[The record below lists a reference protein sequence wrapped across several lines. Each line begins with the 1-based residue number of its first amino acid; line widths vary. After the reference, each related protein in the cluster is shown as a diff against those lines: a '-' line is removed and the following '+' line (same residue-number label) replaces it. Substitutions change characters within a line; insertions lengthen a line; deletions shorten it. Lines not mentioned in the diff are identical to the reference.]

1 MKKWLLL
8 LLITLPYYGLWAQE
22 PLTLKGYIDNDHT
35 YYGENQ
41 MIQNRLFVLEK
52 ADITPPSNIVFVNLS
67 KESAQRVGQSMI
79 LLVPVFKDIYNDFL
93 KCGGEITF
101 EAIAFPNHKAL
112 YYTKKAT
119 CLDSDGQV
127 ATFEYQV
134 ETDGLYEHIISKNL
148 FTGSWEYRDI
158 PKWIAELDN
167 RKTIQ
172 HRYELDTSAGSIYV
186 QEETSS
192 IAELA
197 LRILNE
203 AHDTFDFIPIK
214 KNAKKKQ
221 WQAWWQKV
229 IHTDLS
235 LCNAPAIVPLTETPT
250 SYYEQLE
257 YLGEITSDQSRLY
270 AYDTV
275 AKKHLYLSRYVSIE
289 SEQLPLITLDTE
301 RRKFL
306 KQALEIP
313 VKTYINHFYAKN
325 DTLYTIDNRVH
336 WKKYAPVA
344 ITKDSLAYR
353 VAEEKTLL
361 PEALKEAYIA
371 SAFTTSGYM
380 YAIYSSRR
388 SRTDFSLLCIDP
400 TSGKVLGNQSLAA
413 LLPSPIIAITTPL
426 LGDDLTA
433 RTLEEPVFIVYTEAR
448 KTYHLKF
455 HKDTCIEKYLLE
467 EKEDEDFQFDSFSY
481 INNDNK
487 SSYIGYQ
494 YARKGFDFWCYD
506 PKNFP
511 KGKQFFHCNDFTSYF
526 RDTFVW
532 ATLGDKSYLIYVF
545 QDGLSQGIKAQRFD
559 RKTLKPIGAP
569 SCVFSEIGIVPYRS
583 SGLSDIMKISDLHAL
598 HSGNQWHIT
607 FTLRGQL
614 CWYTLDF

>member
-1 MKKWLLL
+1 M
-8 LLITLPYYGLWAQE
+8 
-22 PLTLKGYIDNDHT
+22 
-35 YYGENQ
+35 
-41 MIQNRLFVLEK
+41 
-52 ADITPPSNIVFVNLS
+52 
-67 KESAQRVGQSMI
+67 
-79 LLVPVFKDIYNDFL
+79 
-93 KCGGEITF
+93 
-101 EAIAFPNHKAL
+101 
-112 YYTKKAT
+112 
-119 CLDSDGQV
+119 
-127 ATFEYQV
+127 
-134 ETDGLYEHIISKNL
+134 
-148 FTGSWEYRDI
+148 
-158 PKWIAELDN
+158 DN

-172 HRYELDTSAGSIYV
+172 HRYELDTCGGGIYV

-197 LRILNE
+197 LRILNS
-203 AHDTFDFIPIK
+203 AHDNFDFIPIE
-214 KNAKKKQ
+214 KNTKKKQ

-235 LCNAPAIVPLTETPT
+235 LCNAPAVVPLTETPT

-257 YLGEITSDQSRLY
+257 YLGEITSDRNSLY
-270 AYDTV
+270 AYDSV

-313 VKTYINHFYAKN
+313 VKTYMNHFYAKN

-336 WKKYAPVA
+336 WKKYAPIA

-353 VAEEKTLL
+353 AVQEKTLL
-361 PEALKEAYIA
+361 PELKEAYIA

-380 YAIYSSRR
+380 YAIYSSKR

-400 TSGKVLGNQSLAA
+400 TSGKVVGNQSLAT
-413 LLPSPIIAITTPL
+413 LLPSPIRAITTPL

-433 RTLEEPVFIVYTEAR
+433 RTLEEPVFIAYTEDY

-511 KGKQFFHCNDFTSYF
+511 KGKRFFHCDDFIAYI

-532 ATLGDKSYLIYVF
+532 ATQGDKSYLIYVF
-545 QDGLSQGIKAQRFD
+545 RDGLSQGIKAQRFD

-583 SGLSDIMKISDLHAL
+583 SGLSDIIKISDLHAL

-607 FTLRGQL
+607 FSLRGQL
-614 CWYTLDF
+614 CWYALDL

>member
-1 MKKWLLL
+1 
-8 LLITLPYYGLWAQE
+8 
-22 PLTLKGYIDNDHT
+22 
-35 YYGENQ
+35 
-41 MIQNRLFVLEK
+41 
-52 ADITPPSNIVFVNLS
+52 
-67 KESAQRVGQSMI
+67 
-79 LLVPVFKDIYNDFL
+79 
-93 KCGGEITF
+93 
-101 EAIAFPNHKAL
+101 
-112 YYTKKAT
+112 
-119 CLDSDGQV
+119 
-127 ATFEYQV
+127 
-134 ETDGLYEHIISKNL
+134 
-148 FTGSWEYRDI
+148 
-158 PKWIAELDN
+158 
-167 RKTIQ
+167 
-172 HRYELDTSAGSIYV
+172 
-186 QEETSS
+186 
-192 IAELA
+192 
-197 LRILNE
+197 
-203 AHDTFDFIPIK
+203 
-214 KNAKKKQ
+214 
-221 WQAWWQKV
+221 
-229 IHTDLS
+229 
-235 LCNAPAIVPLTETPT
+235 
-250 SYYEQLE
+250 
-257 YLGEITSDQSRLY
+257 
-270 AYDTV
+270 
-275 AKKHLYLSRYVSIE
+275 
-289 SEQLPLITLDTE
+289 
-301 RRKFL
+301 
-306 KQALEIP
+306 
-313 VKTYINHFYAKN
+313 
-325 DTLYTIDNRVH
+325 
-336 WKKYAPVA
+336 
-344 ITKDSLAYR
+344 
-353 VAEEKTLL
+353 
-361 PEALKEAYIA
+361 
-371 SAFTTSGYM
+371 M

-598 HSGNQWHIT
+598 YSDNQWHIT
-607 FTLRGQL
+607 FSLRGQL
-614 CWYTLDF
+614 YWYALDL